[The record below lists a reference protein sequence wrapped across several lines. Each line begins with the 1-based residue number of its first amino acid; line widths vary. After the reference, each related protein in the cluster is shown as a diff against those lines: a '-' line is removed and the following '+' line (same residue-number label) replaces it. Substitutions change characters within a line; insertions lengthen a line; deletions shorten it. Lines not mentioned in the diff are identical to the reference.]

1 MDAIDLKA
9 LKRKLSYFLRRFYG
23 SIPTVP
29 SRRHFRTYIQGQLS
43 NLERKSIEPM
53 ALAAGVPP
61 RSLQESPTREVGSY
75 CDGILPETNKDA
87 RDAGRS

>member
-1 MDAIDLKA
+1 MDAIALKA

-43 NLERKSIEPM
+43 HLERKSIEPM
-53 ALAAGVPP
+53 ALAAGVPRVAC
-61 RSLQESPTREVGSY
+61 RSLSRFIAGIMGS
-75 CDGILPETNKDA
+75 CAPACK
-87 RDAGRS
+87 RS